1 MSSILKALKRLERDK
16 ARRHD
21 DNVDL
26 ARDILRGDG
35 RRFGPPRWL
44 LPLLA
49 FLAVLL
55 VLTLAVLLW
64 PRREVSGSKDPATA
78 PMATVATISAVE
90 PAIVEEIIDRRQPAP
105 IGVRTARNAAPPH
118 VAAPPVAVTTIPEP
132 QPAKVPAPLLVPP
145 QVEPVA
151 ATSSA
156 DTELAVSAIVFND
169 EPSAR
174 LAVINDLPVM
184 EGTMIGTVRVEEIRS
199 DRVIFSRAGVRF
211 AIPFDAAAP

>member
-49 FLAVLL
+49 FLVVLL

-64 PRREVSGSKDPATA
+64 PRWEVSVSKDPATE
-78 PMATVATISAVE
+78 PMATVATIPAVE
-90 PAIVEEIIDRRQPAP
+90 PAIVEEIIDRRQLAPA
-105 IGVRTARNAAPPH
+105 GVRSVRNSAPPQVAVPA
-118 VAAPPVAVTTIPEP
+118 VAAPAIPKPQPVAVSAPVSASP
-132 QPAKVPAPLLVPP
+132 QADPA
-145 QVEPVA
+145 A
-151 ATSSA
+151 ATPA
-156 DTELAVSAIVFND
+156 TDTELAVSAIVFND
-169 EPSAR
+169 DPSAR
-174 LAVINDLPVM
+174 LAVVNELPVM
-184 EGTMIGTVRVEEIRS
+184 EGTMIGAVRVEEIRS